1 MVFRSLIAGS
11 ITCACMVLAHPPMVA
26 AQDPFEVEVYP
37 YETAGPGE
45 WELETHFNY
54 AARGTQLPD
63 GTVAASD
70 DQVHLTAEVTR
81 GLTRNW
87 EVAGYV
93 MTAYR
98 SDAGLELAGWRAR
111 TRVHVPKR
119 AGLPV
124 DLGLNVE
131 FSVMRPSYNHSSA
144 VVEFA
149 PTLEKRFGRF
159 QVDLNASFGRDLN
172 GPEADAGWEF
182 EPSGR
187 IGVDVSERVTLV
199 MEYFGGL
206 GHLWD
211 LSPARE
217 QVHQFYPGVELR
229 LGDDFTWNMG
239 VGIGATSAGNKLV
252 FKSAIE
258 VPLRER

>member
-1 MVFRSLIAGS
+1 MAFRGFVAGS
-11 ITCACMVLAHPPMVA
+11 ITSACMVLAHPSLAA

-37 YETAGPGE
+37 YETAAPGE

-54 AARGTQLPD
+54 AARGTRERD
-63 GTVAASD
+63 ETVAASD
-70 DQVHLTAEVTR
+70 NQVHLTAEITR
-81 GLTRNW
+81 GLTSNW
-87 EVAGYV
+87 ELAGYV

-98 SDAGLELAGWRAR
+98 PGAGFELAGGRAR

-124 DLGLNVE
+124 DLGVNVE

-144 VVEFA
+144 VIEFA
-149 PTLEKRFGRF
+149 PTLEKRFGRI
-159 QVDLNASFGRDLN
+159 QLDLNASFGRDLN

-187 IGVDVSERVTLV
+187 IGVDVSERITLV

-206 GHLWD
+206 GHLWG
-211 LSPARE
+211 LSPARD

-229 LGDDFTWNMG
+229 LGDDITWNMG
-239 VGIGATSAGNKLV
+239 VGIGATSVGNTLV
-252 FKSAIE
+252 FKSQFE
-258 VPLRER
+258 VPLREL